1 MGLKILFTPSD
12 NNLAGAFQS
21 MVRLCILLR
30 DKYGCDVLV
39 LLRRNGRGEELLKE
53 NEIENKCTIDCY
65 TIDDENIQK
74 RGYRNT
80 NIKII
85 YNY

>member
-39 LLRRNGRGEELLKE
+39 LLRRMVEGK
-53 NEIENKCTIDCY
+53 
-65 TIDDENIQK
+65 
-74 RGYRNT
+74 
-80 NIKII
+80 
-85 YNY
+85 NY